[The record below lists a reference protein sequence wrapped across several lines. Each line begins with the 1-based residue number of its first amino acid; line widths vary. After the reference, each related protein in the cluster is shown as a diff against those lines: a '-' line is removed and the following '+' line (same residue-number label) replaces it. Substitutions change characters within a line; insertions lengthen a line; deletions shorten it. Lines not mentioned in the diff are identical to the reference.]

1 MAMDTATILDLLTTR
16 IEALTP
22 RAQSSADDRFRV
34 TLGDPL
40 ASAGKRQTF
49 ITADGAIRKPRGG
62 STCSDWE
69 TTLEISVLYP
79 DTMPARGQRGAYS
92 HALQDA
98 EDMLSDL
105 HTWASTTDKI
115 LAIEP
120 SPATV
125 ASDGEG
131 RIESVR
137 SIFIQF
143 ERVL

>member
-16 IEALTP
+16 IEALVP

-62 STCSDWE
+62 STCNDWE
-69 TTLEISVLYP
+69 TTLEITVLYP
-79 DTMPARGQRGAYS
+79 DTMPARKQRGAYS
-92 HALQDA
+92 HALQDV
-98 EDMLSDL
+98 EDMLADL
-105 HTWASTTDKI
+105 YAWAVTTSGI
-115 LAIEP
+115 LAIDP
-120 SPATV
+120 SPAAV
-125 ASDGEG
+125 ASDNDG

-137 SIFIQF
+137 SIFVQF
-143 ERVL
+143 ERAL